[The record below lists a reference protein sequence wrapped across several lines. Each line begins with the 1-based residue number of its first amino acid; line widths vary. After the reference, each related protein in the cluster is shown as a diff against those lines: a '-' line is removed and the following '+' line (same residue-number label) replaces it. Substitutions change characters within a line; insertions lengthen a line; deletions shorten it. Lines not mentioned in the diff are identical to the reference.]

1 MQKQKII
8 RRLYLYTSV
17 GHAAQINE
25 TRKNLTPAKK
35 EPPLIIGISM
45 QLQNSGLKIRL
56 NDKKHILHK
65 YLTFFSMTVII
76 VWSSVAAYSI

>member
-1 MQKQKII
+1 MLHKKKKMRLVKI
-8 RRLYLYTSV
+8 LCLP
-17 GHAAQINE
+17 
-25 TRKNLTPAKK
+25 RKK
-35 EPPLIIGISM
+35 PPLIIGISM

>member
-1 MQKQKII
+1 MKKI
-8 RRLYLYTSV
+8 YTEFV
-17 GHAAQINE
+17 YIGHTSQINE
-25 TRKNLTPAKK
+25 TGENLMPAKN
-35 EPPLIIGISM
+35 PPLIIGISM

-56 NDKKHILHK
+56 TDKKHILHK